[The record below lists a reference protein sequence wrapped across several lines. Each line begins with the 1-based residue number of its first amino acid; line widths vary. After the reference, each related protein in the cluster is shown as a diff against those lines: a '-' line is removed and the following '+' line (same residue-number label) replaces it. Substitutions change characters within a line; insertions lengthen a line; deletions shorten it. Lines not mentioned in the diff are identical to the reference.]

1 MGIQWGFRLRFGDSV
16 FWRSVFA
23 SVFLVWAGDSTVTT
37 YPFIILERE
46 NNGAALPLAVA
57 TASAPSRILQ
67 RMRPHASEVQEY
79 GFVCGVLRR
88 EGGATSLKF
97 QEATRTCLS
106 QSGASGS

>member
-37 YPFIILERE
+37 YPFIILEGE
-46 NNGAALPLAVA
+46 NIGAALPLAVA

-67 RMRPHASEVQEY
+67 RMRPHASEVQGY
-79 GFVCGVLRR
+79 GFAWTERSYIEDCLH
-88 EGGATSLKF
+88 GAFTK
-97 QEATRTCLS
+97 
-106 QSGASGS
+106 